1 MDTFVVF
8 YVVCQ
13 TYIYYTTEVF
23 YRTQFIATCVH
34 DSPQL
39 CWGGECFNQSGE
51 QFFSKATLAQF
62 NISKQLWSQLMESND
77 CPNIQE
83 VFRLADYVIRR
94 DPEWTAASRAILSSI
109 EYKKMSILTAW

>member
-1 MDTFVVF
+1 
-8 YVVCQ
+8 
-13 TYIYYTTEVF
+13 
-23 YRTQFIATCVH
+23 
-34 DSPQL
+34 
-39 CWGGECFNQSGE
+39 
-51 QFFSKATLAQF
+51 
-62 NISKQLWSQLMESND
+62 MESND